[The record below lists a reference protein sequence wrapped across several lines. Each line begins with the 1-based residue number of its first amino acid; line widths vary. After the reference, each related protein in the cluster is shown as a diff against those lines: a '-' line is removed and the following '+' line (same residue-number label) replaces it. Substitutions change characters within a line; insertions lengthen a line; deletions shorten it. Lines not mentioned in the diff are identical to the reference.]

1 MYTQKCIS
9 CKHVEPLLNFFHG
22 LYLLNMEK
30 SHFYHNGAIF
40 RVLIGR
46 ELCSIR
52 RYRPWKWCDGGAICF
67 FLSLVRDFRENS
79 TEMDVKTVNVMV
91 KKKNR
96 CRNVE
101 MLLSSQLFGQTCTRY
116 PPLPPRELA
125 CSPGRV
131 EESLLFLLT
140 CWLPLGLQG
149 GGLYVMYIFLH
160 IYVILMNVSTVLSPY
175 AFSICDT
182 SGPEYKDYEYGGI
195 GRQIKTS
202 SSLLNFVS

>member
-1 MYTQKCIS
+1 MYVLLPWCWSIDCMHTQKCIS

-52 RYRPWKWCDGGAICF
+52 RYRPWKGCDGGAICF
-67 FLSLVRDFRENS
+67 FALVS
-79 TEMDVKTVNVMV
+79 TFWTN
-91 KKKNR
+91 
-96 CRNVE
+96 
-101 MLLSSQLFGQTCTRY
+101 LHW
-116 PPLPPRELA
+116 LPPQ
-125 CSPGRV
+125 
-131 EESLLFLLT
+131 ESLLAALVGWKNPCCFSWPD

-160 IYVILMNVSTVLSPY
+160 IYVILMDVSTVLSPY
-175 AFSICDT
+175 AVSICDT

>member
-1 MYTQKCIS
+1 MLPWCWSIDCMHTQKCIS

-52 RYRPWKWCDGGAICF
+52 RYRPWKWCGGGAICF
-67 FLSLVRDFRENS
+67 FLSLVRDFRRKFNGSGRQDCECYG
-79 TEMDVKTVNVMV
+79 
-91 KKKNR
+91 KKKK

-116 PPLPPRELA
+116 PLPPPLRQLA

-140 CWLPLGLQG
+140 WLLTAPGSPG
-149 GGLYVMYIFLH
+149 WGVICDVYIFTYLCH
-160 IYVILMNVSTVLSPY
+160 LDGCFYSAI
-175 AFSICDT
+175 
-182 SGPEYKDYEYGGI
+182 
-195 GRQIKTS
+195 
-202 SSLLNFVS
+202 SLCI